1 MKSDQEVKEMNEFKA
16 KLGTSE
22 TKLSKSSNINTKVCK
37 DLKEDLENA
46 EELLNQI
53 LIQGQ
58 EPLTMTMLAAAV
70 PQDPKQMLGER
81 LFPRIWRMYPDLF
94 GKFTGI
100 LLEK

>member
-1 MKSDQEVKEMNEFKA
+1 MMLLLTSPTLPFLPPSLQEQLEEKIKNLDIQINKSKMKSDQEVKEMNEFKA

-53 LIQGQ
+53 LIQG
-58 EPLTMTMLAAAV
+58 
-70 PQDPKQMLGER
+70 
-81 LFPRIWRMYPDLF
+81 
-94 GKFTGI
+94 
-100 LLEK
+100 

>member
-1 MKSDQEVKEMNEFKA
+1 MMLLLTSPPPPLPTFLPPSLQEQLEEKIKNLDIQINKSKMKSDQEVKEMNEFKA

-53 LIQGQ
+53 LIQG
-58 EPLTMTMLAAAV
+58 
-70 PQDPKQMLGER
+70 
-81 LFPRIWRMYPDLF
+81 
-94 GKFTGI
+94 
-100 LLEK
+100 

>member
-53 LIQGQ
+53 LIQG
-58 EPLTMTMLAAAV
+58 
-70 PQDPKQMLGER
+70 
-81 LFPRIWRMYPDLF
+81 
-94 GKFTGI
+94 
-100 LLEK
+100 

>member
-1 MKSDQEVKEMNEFKA
+1 MEEKIKNLDIQINKSKMKSDQKVKEMNEFKA

-22 TKLSKSSNINTKVCK
+22 TKLSKSSNINTK

-70 PQDPKQMLGER
+70 PQDPKQML
-81 LFPRIWRMYPDLF
+81 
-94 GKFTGI
+94 
-100 LLEK
+100 